1 MKARLDRTGSWQEA
15 AAAAVERIAEAEIQQ
30 EGHSIRQAVAGGKVG
45 LLQLGSSW
53 LLVKG
58 TAAER

>member
-1 MKARLDRTGSWQEA
+1 MKARLDRTGSWQD
-15 AAAAVERIAEAEIQQ
+15 AAAVERIVEAEIQQ

-53 LLVKG
+53 LLVKE
-58 TAAER
+58 TVTER